1 MVKVNWVDTLCPRL
15 LIEAPRTACT
25 AMLPSSLAILVC
37 LAASLLA
44 QPAVGLSY
52 SVCDTILEEY
62 TTAAPR
68 LEGTWPYYSLLY
80 TCVATLPLY
89 SATLKRTRPS

>member
-1 MVKVNWVDTLCPRL
+1 MV
-15 LIEAPRTACT
+15 
-25 AMLPSSLAILVC
+25 PSSLAILVC
-37 LAASLLA
+37 LAAALV

-62 TTAAPR
+62 TTSSPR

-80 TCVATLPLY
+80 TCVSASPISNTEHGPDLAEALLPNAGALEI
-89 SATLKRTRPS
+89 